1 MKVAA
6 DQLNS
11 QLQRSLSPLY
21 AVYGDDPLLTLEAAD
36 AIRAAARRD
45 GCSEREVFTVERG
58 FNWQSLMASGNSL
71 SLFAS
76 KRLLEIRIPS
86 GKPGT
91 EGSKALEAYC
101 ANLPQDTITLVLL
114 PKLDKATQ
122 NAKWFKAL
130 DNAGATVQVYPV
142 DYARLPEW
150 IGRRLSAQNQK
161 ADRDTLRFLAERV
174 EGNLLAAHQEIQKL
188 GLLYPEG
195 SLSLEQVKNAVCDV
209 ARYDVFK
216 LADALLEGDAARS
229 ARILDGL
236 RGEGEDPVLILW
248 ALSREARQLAKIQ
261 VAVQAGTPAP
271 QAMRN
276 SGVWDSRQALVGK
289 ALRRLPLDKLQA
301 ALKRAADIDR
311 MIKGLLKGDVWDEL
325 LQLGLSLAH

>member
-1 MKVAA
+1 VKLAA
-6 DQLNS
+6 DQLA
-11 QLQRSLSPLY
+11 QHLQRGLGELY

-36 AIRAAARRD
+36 AIRAAARAS
-45 GCSEREVFTVERG
+45 GCTEREVFTVERG
-58 FNWQSLMASGNSL
+58 FNWQSLTMSGNSL

-76 KRLLEIRIPS
+76 RRLLEIRIPS

-91 EGSKALEAYC
+91 EGGKTLEAYC
-101 ANLPQDTITLVLL
+101 AALPPDTVTLVLL

-130 DNAGATVQVYPV
+130 DAVGTTVPVYPV

-150 IGRRLSAQNQK
+150 IGRRLAAQKQK

-195 SLSLEQVKNAVCDV
+195 NLSFDQVKNAVCDV

-216 LADALLEGDAARS
+216 LADALLEGDAARA

-236 RGEGEDPVLILW
+236 RGEGEDPILVLW
-248 ALSREARQLAKIQ
+248 ALSRETRQLAKIQ
-261 VAVQAGTPAP
+261 VSVQAGTPAT
-271 QAMRN
+271 QAMRAA
-276 SGVWDSRQALVGK
+276 GVWDSRQALVGK
-289 ALRRLPLDKLQA
+289 ALRRLPLPRLQE

-311 MIKGLLKGDVWDEL
+311 MVKGLLKGDVWDEL

>member
-6 DQLNS
+6 DQLS
-11 QLQRSLSPLY
+11 AQLQRGLSPLY

-36 AIRAAARRD
+36 AIRAAARAS

-76 KRLLEIRIPS
+76 QRLLEIRIPG

-101 ANLPQDTITLVLL
+101 ANLPQDTVTLMLL
-114 PKLDKATQ
+114 PKLDKASQ
-122 NAKWFKAL
+122 NTKWFKAL
-130 DNAGATVQVYPV
+130 DSVGATVQVYPV

-150 IGRRLSAQNQK
+150 IGRRLAAQNQK

-188 GLLYPEG
+188 SLLYPEG
-195 SLSLEQVKNAVCDV
+195 SLSFEQVKNAVCDV

-216 LADALLEGDAARS
+216 LGDALLEGDAARS
-229 ARILDGL
+229 TRILDGL

-261 VAVQAGTPAP
+261 VAVKAGTPAP

-276 SGVWDSRQALVGK
+276 AGVWDSRQALVGK

>member
-1 MKVAA
+1 MKLAA
-6 DQLNS
+6 DQLA
-11 QLQRSLSPLY
+11 QHLQRGLGGLY
-21 AVYGDDPLLTLEAAD
+21 AIYGDDPLLTLEAAD
-36 AIRAAARRD
+36 AIRTAARAS
-45 GCSEREVFTVERG
+45 GCDEREVFTVERG

-76 KRLLEIRIPS
+76 RRLLEIRIPS

-101 ANLPQDTITLVLL
+101 ASLPPDTVTLVLL
-114 PKLDKATQ
+114 PKLDKSSQ

-130 DNAGATVQVYPV
+130 DSAGATVPVYPV

-150 IGRRLSAQNQK
+150 IGRRLAAQNQK

-195 SLSLEQVKNAVCDV
+195 SLSFDQVKNAVCDV

-216 LADALLEGDAARS
+216 LGDALLEGDAVRS

-261 VAVQAGTPAP
+261 MAVKAGTPAP

-276 SGVWDSRQALVGK
+276 AGVWDSRQALVGK
-289 ALRRLPLDKLQA
+289 ALRRLPLDRLQA
-301 ALKRAADIDR
+301 ALKQAADIDR

>member
-1 MKVAA
+1 MKLAA
-6 DQLNS
+6 DQLA
-11 QLQRSLSPLY
+11 QHLQRGMGELY

-36 AIRAAARRD
+36 AIRAAARVS
-45 GCSEREVFTVERG
+45 GCEEREVFTVERG
-58 FNWQSLMASGNSL
+58 FNWQSLLASGNSL

-76 KRLLEIRIPS
+76 RRLLEIRIPS

-101 ANLPQDTITLVLL
+101 AALPQDTVTLVLL

-122 NAKWFKAL
+122 NSKWFKAL
-130 DNAGATVQVYPV
+130 DSVGATVPVYPV

-150 IGRRLSAQNQK
+150 IGRRLAAQKQK

-195 SLSLEQVKNAVCDV
+195 NLSFDQVKNAVCDV

-216 LADALLEGDAARS
+216 LADALLEGDAAR
-229 ARILDGL
+229 ATRILDGL
-236 RGEGEDPVLILW
+236 RGEGEDPILVLW

-261 VAVQAGTPAP
+261 VSVQAGAPAP
-271 QAMRN
+271 QAMRAA
-276 SGVWDSRQALVGK
+276 GVWDSRQALVGK
-289 ALRRLPLDKLQA
+289 ALRRLPLPRLQG

-311 MIKGLLKGDVWDEL
+311 MIKGLLRGDVWDEL